1 MVLVSAFS
9 VLFWLFWYL
18 TYLAVYDYGAAFVDM
33 NVGGFEVP
41 LAWFDSL
48 NALTCIVLGPIFA
61 ALWLKLSKR
70 PQGDISLFKKTGLGF
85 IFLGLSFFMLV
96 GAEFA
101 RGIGAPETAKASIL
115 WIVAF
120 GVLLSMGEMFFS
132 PLGNSFVSKYAP
144 KRVLAVL
151 MGVWTFA
158 TFVAGKSYG
167 YLYDFTLKFDM
178 ITVYT
183 VIPVIL
189 FVAAALLFIF
199 DKKLNSLVEDEETN
213 VKEKSIA

>member
-1 MVLVSAFS
+1 MQEDTV
-9 VLFWLFWYL
+9 
-18 TYLAVYDYGAAFVDM
+18 
-33 NVGGFEVP
+33 
-41 LAWFDSL
+41 
-48 NALTCIVLGPIFA
+48 
-61 ALWLKLSKR
+61 
-70 PQGDISLFKKTGLGF
+70 
-85 IFLGLSFFMLV
+85 
-96 GAEFA
+96 
-101 RGIGAPETAKASIL
+101 KASIL

-213 VKEKSIA
+213 GKEKSIA